1 MRFSPVEVSPMTNG
15 DYIRSLTDE
24 ELVWWID
31 SHCPEDVYCKVGEKS
46 CEDCWLEWLRMPRE
60 EDT

>member
-1 MRFSPVEVSPMTNG
+1 MMTNG

-31 SHCPEDVYCKVGEKS
+31 SHCPEDTDCKVGEKS
-46 CEDCWLEWLRMPRE
+46 CEDCWLEWLRKPRE